1 MSRGRPRRTLPWRSP
16 LPSPPPARR
25 LPSPTPARRRPSP
38 APARRRLSSPT
49 PARRLLTRAL
59 ALAALL
65 APGAAAADVND
76 LVLSRLT
83 NRVDADTIVPQNAE
97 LRSLASQL
105 GVVLAPH
112 LLTPADT
119 IGFGGFQ
126 LTVDYAATTIDA
138 GAAYWRARSGS
149 PDPAGT
155 DNVAHG
161 PGTLGTFGF
170 FARKGFWFPV
180 PSFEIGA
187 GANHLVD
194 SRVWTGQLYA
204 KLALHEGY
212 TALPLPSLAV
222 RGAVSRMM
230 QQRELDLTVASLDVT
245 LSKHIGIGGTW
256 RLDPFAGWNLLMI
269 VPRSEVIDPTPQIDP
284 LDPMQQ
290 ADSLLSFVF
299 SDQDNI
305 YRNRIFF
312 GAKLQYYVV
321 QLTLEAS
328 FALAG
333 TSLDDRVGTTDR
345 CMAASTT
352 TSCDAQD
359 TAAAQRTLSLSAGF
373 DF

>member
-1 MSRGRPRRTLPWRSP
+1 MWPALPP
-16 LPSPPPARR
+16 
-25 LPSPTPARRRPSP
+25 
-38 APARRRLSSPT
+38 
-49 PARRLLTRAL
+49 AL

-65 APGAAAADVND
+65 APRAAAADAND
-76 LVLSRLT
+76 LVLGRLT
-83 NRVDADTIVPQNAE
+83 NRVSADVIVPQNAE

-119 IGFGGFQ
+119 IGFAGFQ
-126 LTVDYAATTIDA
+126 LTVDYAATTIDRR
-138 GAAYWRARSGS
+138 AAYWRARSGS

-155 DNVAHG
+155 EGVAHG
-161 PGTLGTFGF
+161 PGALGTFGF

-187 GANHLVD
+187 GAIHLVD
-194 SRVWTGQLYA
+194 SRIWTGQLYA

-212 TALPLPSLAV
+212 TSLPLPSLAV

-230 QQRELDLTVASLDVT
+230 QQRELDLTVASVDVT
-245 LSKHIGIGGTW
+245 LSKHVGIGGTW
-256 RLDPFAGWNLLMI
+256 RLDPFAGWNLLLI

-284 LDPMQQ
+284 LAPMQQ
-290 ADSLLSFVF
+290 LDSERNFVF
-299 SDQDNI
+299 ADQDNI
-305 YRNRIFF
+305 YRNRVFV

-321 QLTLEAS
+321 ELTLEAS

-333 TSLDDRVGTTDR
+333 TSIDDRTGTTDR

-352 TSCDAQD
+352 TNCDAQD
-359 TAAAQRTLSLSAGF
+359 AAAAQRTLSLSAGF